1 MSRSGSPRVL
11 ITGATGALG
20 PRVVEAFLDAGKSVR
35 TLSLDEPAA
44 GDFPDGVDARIGD
57 ITDVKAVASTLEGIE
72 RVIHLAALLHVVD
85 PPPELEARYEQV
97 NVGGTRTLLK
107 EAVRSGVKRIVL
119 FSTIS
124 VYGSGTG
131 RTIID
136 EDTTPKPVTAY
147 ARSKLEAERVLLSA
161 KNADGQPI
169 GTVLRMAAVFGS
181 RVKGNYQRLV
191 TALASGR
198 FVPIGAGDNRR
209 TLIYDRDAAR
219 AAVLAA
225 QHPAAGSQ
233 VFNVSDGEYHSM
245 NEIIDE
251 ICTALGRKPPRIS
264 IPTGLARPAA
274 GFLEGI
280 AQLFGRRSP
289 ISRASVDKY
298 TEDIAVDSS
307 RIRTA
312 LEFRP
317 EYSLMA
323 GWEEAIREM
332 RSRGDL

>member
-1 MSRSGSPRVL
+1 
-11 ITGATGALG
+11 
-20 PRVVEAFLDAGKSVR
+20 
-35 TLSLDEPAA
+35 
-44 GDFPDGVDARIGD
+44 
-57 ITDVKAVASTLEGIE
+57 
-72 RVIHLAALLHVVD
+72 
-85 PPPELEARYEQV
+85 
-97 NVGGTRTLLK
+97 
-107 EAVRSGVKRIVL
+107 
-119 FSTIS
+119 
-124 VYGSGTG
+124 
-131 RTIID
+131 
-136 EDTTPKPVTAY
+136 
-147 ARSKLEAERVLLSA
+147 
-161 KNADGQPI
+161 
-169 GTVLRMAAVFGS
+169 
-181 RVKGNYQRLV
+181 
-191 TALASGR
+191 
-198 FVPIGAGDNRR
+198 
-209 TLIYDRDAAR
+209 
-219 AAVLAA
+219 
-225 QHPAAGSQ
+225 